1 MTQSY
6 FKDCL
11 KDMEDRMII
20 MIRKEIKNAKN
31 SILYDLKKRMELL
44 STSLLKNG
52 IETTIGKIE
61 EEKKKL
67 DIQLPIRDFETF
79 KTFDKTVKDDLVKN
93 SAFVS
98 VKYFQFKI
106 T

>member
-1 MTQSY
+1 
-6 FKDCL
+6 
-11 KDMEDRMII
+11 

-44 STSLLKNG
+44 STSLLKNS

-67 DIQLPIRDFETF
+67 DFQLPNRDFETF
-79 KTFDKTVKDDLVKN
+79 KTFDTTVKDDLVKN

-98 VKYFQFKI
+98 IKYFQFKI
-106 T
+106 A

>member
-1 MTQSY
+1 MPQSY
-6 FKDCL
+6 FKYCL
-11 KDMEDRMII
+11 KDMEDRIII

-61 EEKKKL
+61 EDKKKL
-67 DIQLPIRDFETF
+67 DI
-79 KTFDKTVKDDLVKN
+79 
-93 SAFVS
+93 
-98 VKYFQFKI
+98 
-106 T
+106 